1 MIQGSFL
8 LAYPETKKE
17 AIMQTQVKTGFKRER
32 TIQLSKANYLTKTA
46 ILSAIAYILMLFEMP
61 LPFAPVFLKMDF
73 SDIPALIGSF
83 AMGPLA
89 GVLIELVKNL
99 LKVMTITRTFG
110 VGELGNFLVGASFVF
125 TAGIIYRT
133 KKDKKT
139 ALIGCLIAT
148 LVMTSV
154 AMGFNNFVL
163 IPAFSKVMPIDSIIA
178 MGSAVTDKIHDIP
191 TLVLYGITP
200 FNLFKGVVISAVAM
214 LLYNGVKPLLKV

>member
-1 MIQGSFL
+1 
-8 LAYPETKKE
+8 
-17 AIMQTQVKTGFKRER
+17 MQTQVKTGFKRER

-148 LVMTSV
+148 LVMTAV

>member
-1 MIQGSFL
+1 
-8 LAYPETKKE
+8 
-17 AIMQTQVKTGFKRER
+17 MQTQIQTEFKSKR
-32 TIQLSKANYLTKTA
+32 IHLSKANYLTKTA
-46 ILSAIAYILMLFEMP
+46 ILSTIAYVLMLFEIP

-73 SDIPALIGSF
+73 GDLPALIGAF

-139 ALIGCLIAT
+139 ALFGCLIAT
-148 LVMTSV
+148 LVMTVV

-178 MGSAVTDKIHDIP
+178 MGSVVTKKIHDVP

-200 FNLFKGVVISAVAM
+200 FNLFKGVVISAMAM
-214 LLYNGVKPLLKV
+214 LLYNGVKPLLKI